1 MTYSLTDLNPVTSSF
16 REDVLA
22 GMHQTPKTLECKY
35 LYDKKGVQFFN
46 KICTLKDYYITRLE
60 NEMLRS
66 NADAICAHI
75 PDGSHIIEYGSG
87 SADKIRF
94 LFEQAKKIKAYTAID
109 ISMTYLKSACENV
122 SADYPHIEVRGI
134 CGDYMASET
143 SSELA
148 GAALGQLPGKSHGE
162 RATTEDGDSPRVV
175 FFPGSTIGN
184 LEVEQIHQLIRQ
196 SRSHVGKG
204 GWFFLGADLVKP
216 LDVLKRAYNDDE
228 GVTAQF
234 NLNLLHRINN
244 ELDGTFNPDGF
255 RHEAR
260 WNTKFSRI
268 EMHLV
273 SNVEQKVSIAGEIF
287 HFRKDETIF
296 TESSHKFTPATIEE
310 LFSSHGY
317 QLRQQWHDPNKWFGH
332 FLFQLNS

>member
-22 GMHQTPKTLECKY
+22 GMRQTPKTLECKY

-46 KICTLKDYYITRLE
+46 EICTLKDYYITRLE
-60 NEMLRS
+60 NKMLRS

-94 LFEQAKKIKAYTAID
+94 LFEQAQKIKAYTAID
-109 ISMTYLKSACENV
+109 ISMTYLENACKKV
-122 SADYPHIEVRGI
+122 SADYPDIEVRGI
-134 CGDYMASET
+134 CADYLSNELPI
-143 SSELA
+143 SS
-148 GAALGQLPGKSHGE
+148 GSGG
-162 RATTEDGDSPRVV
+162 PRVV

-184 LEVEQIHQLIRQ
+184 LDVDQIHQLINQ
-196 SRSHVGKG
+196 SRSHVGED

-216 LDVLKRAYNDDE
+216 LDVLKRAYDDDE

-234 NLNLLHRINN
+234 NLNLLQRINR
-244 ELDGTFNPDGF
+244 ELDGTFNPDSF

-260 WNTKFSRI
+260 WNAEFSRI

-273 SNVEQKVSIAGEIF
+273 SSADQQVSIAGEAVG
-287 HFRKDETIF
+287 FRKDETIF
-296 TESSHKFTPATIEE
+296 TESSHKFTPATITD

-317 QLRQQWHDPNKWFGH
+317 QLREQWLDPNKWFGH
-332 FLFQLNS
+332 FLFQLTSK